1 MCMHPYAIYIYYRI
15 PETAEVSTIF
25 SAVTQIQH
33 NLHMQ
38 GITAQLRHQQAQP
51 DTWMEIY
58 ESNLDPA
65 ELLAKLDKLV
75 TANPILPQPRHL
87 EIFYP
92 MNFEAIPQLKQARN

>member
-1 MCMHPYAIYIYYRI
+1 MQPYAIYIYYRI
-15 PETAEVSTIF
+15 TEEAETATIF
-25 SAVTQIQH
+25 AAVTHIQH
-33 NLHMQ
+33 TLRQQ
-38 GITAQLRHQQAQP
+38 GITTQLRHQQTCP

-92 MNFEAIPQLKQARN
+92 ITLDAAPPSKQARN